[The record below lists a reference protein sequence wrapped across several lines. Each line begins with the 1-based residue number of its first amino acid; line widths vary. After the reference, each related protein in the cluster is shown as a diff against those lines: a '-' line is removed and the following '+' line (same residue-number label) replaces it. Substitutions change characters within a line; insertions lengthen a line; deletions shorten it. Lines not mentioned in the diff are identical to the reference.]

1 MFIVPFRIHE
11 DLSLTIWVS
20 AHSMAAQGAAMAAVL
35 GSGLSGFETK
45 CNCHEFLSELVS
57 SEQKVVSGGM
67 DLMDR
72 I

>member
-1 MFIVPFRIHE
+1 MV
-11 DLSLTIWVS
+11 
-20 AHSMAAQGAAMAAVL
+20 AQGAAMAAVL